1 MLDYKL
7 LDALQA
13 VLAEGSFEKA
23 ARVLCITPSAVS
35 QRIRQLEERF
45 GQMLLVRST
54 PVRATAAGH
63 RLLRHVRQVGV
74 LEGELES
81 ELTEEAG
88 DGWMTLPIAVN
99 ADSLASWFLDAVTD
113 VVLRERLL
121 MQMTLDDEGH
131 TLTLLK
137 NGDVIGCVTSA
148 DTPPTGCVSERLGVM
163 RYRCIATPDF
173 ATRYFA
179 DGVDR
184 RQFTRAPAVIFN
196 RRDTMHLGF
205 LESRYGIGPGDFPH
219 SIVPSVPS
227 LLDVVCAG
235 IGYGLTPELQVA
247 SLLASGELVDLLP
260 DVPPQV
266 TLHWHCWALQAPRL
280 ARFSGALVAEARAR
294 LVP

>member
-54 PVRATAAGH
+54 PVRATTAGH

-113 VVLRERLL
+113 VALRERLL

-137 NGDVIGCVTSA
+137 NGDVIG
-148 DTPPTGCVSERLGVM
+148 
-163 RYRCIATPDF
+163 
-173 ATRYFA
+173 
-179 DGVDR
+179 
-184 RQFTRAPAVIFN
+184 
-196 RRDTMHLGF
+196 
-205 LESRYGIGPGDFPH
+205 
-219 SIVPSVPS
+219 
-227 LLDVVCAG
+227 
-235 IGYGLTPELQVA
+235 
-247 SLLASGELVDLLP
+247 
-260 DVPPQV
+260 
-266 TLHWHCWALQAPRL
+266 
-280 ARFSGALVAEARAR
+280 
-294 LVP
+294 

>member
-13 VLAEGSFEKA
+13 VLTEGSFEKA
-23 ARVLCITPSAVS
+23 ARVLFITPSAVS
-35 QRIRQLEERF
+35 QRIRQLEDRF

-81 ELTEEAG
+81 ELAG
-88 DGWMTLPIAVN
+88 KGDEGWMALPIAVN
-99 ADSLASWFLDAVTD
+99 ADSMASWFLDAVAD
-113 VVLRERLL
+113 IVLRERLL

-131 TLTLLK
+131 TLALLK

-148 DTPPTGCVSERLGVM
+148 DTPPTGCKSERLGIM
-163 RYRCIATPDF
+163 HYRCIATPAF
-173 ATRYFA
+173 AARYFA
-179 DGVDR
+179 AGIDR
-184 RQFTRAPAVIFN
+184 DSLVRAPAVIFN

-205 LESRYGIGPGDFPH
+205 LESRYNIGPADFPH

-227 LLDVVCAG
+227 LLDAVRAG

-247 SLLASGELVDLLP
+247 GLLASGELADLLP
-260 DVPPQV
+260 HAPAPV
-266 TLHWHCWALQAPRL
+266 TLYWQCWTLQAPRL
-280 ARFSGALVAEARAR
+280 ARFSEALVGAARAR
-294 LVP
+294 LVQ

>member
-23 ARVLCITPSAVS
+23 ARVLFITPSAVS

-54 PVRATAAGH
+54 PVRATAAGQ

-81 ELTEEAG
+81 ELAG
-88 DGWMTLPIAVN
+88 GGDEGWLALPIAVN
-99 ADSLASWFLDAVTD
+99 ADSMASWFLDAVAGIA
-113 VVLRERLL
+113 LRERLL
-121 MQMTLDDEGH
+121 MQMALDDEGH
-131 TLTLLK
+131 TLKLLK

-148 DTPPTGCVSERLGVM
+148 DTPPTGCKSERLGIM
-163 RYRCIATPDF
+163 HYRCIATPAF
-173 ATRYFA
+173 AARHFA
-179 DGVDR
+179 SGVARDS
-184 RQFTRAPAVIFN
+184 FVRAPAVIFN

-205 LESRYGIGPGDFPH
+205 LESRYGIGPADFPH

-227 LLDVVCAG
+227 LLDAVCAG
-235 IGYGLTPELQVA
+235 LGYGLTPELQVA
-247 SLLASGELVDLLP
+247 DRLASGELVDLLP
-260 DVPPQV
+260 DAPAPV
-266 TLHWHCWALQAPRL
+266 TLYWQCWTLQAPRL
-280 ARFSGALVAEARAR
+280 ARFGEALVSAARAR
-294 LVP
+294 LAQ